1 MIKIQN
7 VNQSACSL
15 QTDSTE
21 IMIATINQLSIYLP
35 QYQFMP
41 SYRAGL
47 FDGKKKFFKIV
58 GKGIILFPRGLVKY
72 LLSKYNEMGYTVEY
86 DFETTNISREEF
98 NIFVQTLS
106 LPFQPRDYQID
117 SAFESI
123 VNKRQVNVMATGS
136 GKSLSIY
143 ILCRYFLHSN
153 IRVVLIVPNIS
164 LVEQMYS
171 DFIEYGFK
179 DIDSFCRRIGGDN
192 KVKSFD
198 KEITI
203 STWQSLHKN
212 AHLFEGVGSIIADE
226 CHRSKSAVYEDIIFP
241 CAINCSFRLGFTGT
255 MPNEYIHKISIL
267 SSLGPTKKYISTREL
282 INLGL
287 ATPVTIN
294 AVFLEYPNEERRKV
308 LGLKYQDEVKYITN
322 HSRRNSIT
330 TKLIEKV
337 WKNRGN
343 TMVLFDR
350 VEHGKIL
357 AEGLVEHIFG
367 KEVDYK
373 ELQLADNVYNIYLIT
388 GSSPPKEREKIRHL
402 LEEKNDAILLGTS
415 SILSTGIN
423 IKKLHNMVLTAGGKS
438 NIKLNQSI
446 GRMLRTHHSKEMV
459 YIYDLVDNFSIQY
472 KHTVRK
478 NSFLKQFEERLG
490 IYQDSEYD
498 IKETTIQL

>member
-1 MIKIQN
+1 
-7 VNQSACSL
+7 
-15 QTDSTE
+15 
-21 IMIATINQLSIYLP
+21 
-35 QYQFMP
+35 
-41 SYRAGL
+41 
-47 FDGKKKFFKIV
+47 
-58 GKGIILFPRGLVKY
+58 
-72 LLSKYNEMGYTVEY
+72 
-86 DFETTNISREEF
+86 
-98 NIFVQTLS
+98 
-106 LPFQPRDYQID
+106 
-117 SAFESI
+117 
-123 VNKRQVNVMATGS
+123 
-136 GKSLSIY
+136 
-143 ILCRYFLHSN
+143 
-153 IRVVLIVPNIS
+153 
-164 LVEQMYS
+164 MYS

-330 TKLIEKV
+330 TKLIEKI